1 MSPWG
6 LIGWLLAG
14 LLALAVS
21 LGLYFLSLA
30 LGWAPPWL
38 APALLW
44 LPLALYG
51 LLRLL
56 LWFVARSRPPR
67 LPLLDPSNPFT
78 GQWEALKSGL
88 PASGQALYLLVGDD
102 DEAKRSLLIRSLGQA
117 EYQAAPAGPDGLS
130 LWAADGRAWL
140 NVPAALWTDQV
151 GGADPA
157 AAAVGDWGHLMKLL
171 PGFPGPVAGLVILV
185 NPERLKAEGEALG
198 SGLARKL
205 SGLNA
210 ALRGTTPWWLILH
223 PLEKLPEGRR
233 LEEALRGWSGAGSD
247 TWDRPFGLDL
257 PEPRPGSGAFKKRG
271 DRKRP
276 PGSRLQLWSD
286 RRPDLAARLGQ
297 GLADLGG
304 SLTEYLRLADC
315 SPLPPPLSREV
326 LPLTDELE
334 QLPLGLLASGLD
346 DCRKLTRLECRGLYL
361 TLDSPAGP
369 GQFSRML
376 FQHLI
381 PGPSGRGRGPGSPFF
396 RRLLLAG
403 CSLILVIMLILLVYG
418 QWRGGQVLALAEELR
433 PLLNRTESRTEGP
446 PPIAGL
452 ALGTDLVLKM
462 EKLSGG
468 PARLYRAPDLALIRG
483 RVDLAAQIQRNLAN
497 YDSVVF
503 SLALAEWAGY
513 GLRPLTFPVAQ
524 DSSSV
529 LTPAFA
535 TGAGRR
541 RAADLLTR
549 WEAILGPGA
558 GPQTALQAFD
568 RQVLQTW
575 RRAAEDLDTV
585 LAVNPEN
592 LKHAAESGLKGCTVG
607 PEFLDAAG
615 KELTFLRWSQAPQW
629 VRLSREFSLIKSW
642 VGAGDLAADSKDY
655 QAILKR
661 LGRPDM
667 PLGLGGVDKLRAA
680 GQALQDYE
688 RALNGLTPLARTPK
702 GLAALAEE
710 MFAGT
715 PPPPERSS
723 LIGLQYSGREVFN
736 WMENL
741 AGVEAGEDRE
751 LVGRL
756 LMSPARWLVQGSVAA
771 AARSLED
778 EWHRKVLL
786 PAKDLTGVERAEFL
800 LGEEGAVAA
809 FREGPARSF
818 LTADRKGYRSAEAL
832 GQAFPWSRDFLKF
845 INTGQEAWR
854 KSAGGLR
861 NLKVSALL
869 RPVRAEGPAL
879 LNHPLGVRLKM
890 VCEAAPKAFE
900 AETFNRPANFEA
912 EWTPKECGPLTL
924 TVVFRDFT
932 LTKQYVGPAGFN
944 RFVKAAAKGEI
955 RLSADDFPDRVHLL
969 KAAGAE
975 TVILAIDLERGPELI
990 KTLNTP
996 LPKLEPP
1003 VQIIAADSN

>member
-14 LLALAVS
+14 LLALAIS
-21 LGLYFLSLA
+21 LGLFFLSLA

-38 APALLW
+38 ASALLW
-44 LPLALYG
+44 LPLALFG

-67 LPLLDPSNPFT
+67 LPLIDPSNPFT
-78 GQWEALKSGL
+78 GQWEAIKSGL
-88 PASGQALYLLVGDD
+88 PATEQALYLLVGDD

-117 EYQAAPAGPDGLS
+117 EYQSAPGGPGGLS

-140 NVPAALWTDQV
+140 NVPAVLWTDQA
-151 GGADPA
+151 GGSDPA

-171 PGFPGPVAGLVILV
+171 PGFPGLVAGLVILV
-185 NPERLKAEGEALG
+185 DPEKIKAEAEALG
-198 SGLARKL
+198 QGLARKL

-210 ALRGTTPWWLILH
+210 ALRRPAPWWLILH

-233 LEEALRGWSGAGSD
+233 LEEALRGWSGASSD
-247 TWDRPFGLDL
+247 VWDRPFGLDL
-257 PEPRPGSGAFKKRG
+257 TGGH
-271 DRKRP
+271 
-276 PGSRLQLWSD
+276 SRQ
-286 RRPDLAARLGQ
+286 PDLAARLGQ
-297 GLADLGG
+297 SLADLGG
-304 SLTEYLRLADC
+304 SLTEYLRQADC

-326 LPLTDELE
+326 LPLTDELA
-334 QLPLGLLASGLD
+334 QLPLGLMASGLD

-361 TLDSPAGP
+361 TLNSSGGAG
-369 GQFSRML
+369 QLSRML

-381 PGPSGRGRGPGSPFF
+381 PGHSSPERGADNPFF

-403 CSLILVIMLILLVYG
+403 LSLVLVLMLAFLVCG
-418 QWRGGQVLALAEELR
+418 NWRAGQVLDLAGELR
-433 PLLNRTESRTEGP
+433 PLLNQVEERIEGP

-452 ALGTDLVLKM
+452 ALSTDLVLKM
-462 EKLSGG
+462 EELSGG
-468 PARLYRAPDLALIRG
+468 TASLYRAPSRAFRQGRADLVTQL
-483 RVDLAAQIQRNLAN
+483 QRNLSG
-497 YDSVVF
+497 YDSAVF
-503 SLALAEWAGY
+503 SLALAEWAGF
-513 GLRPLTFPVAQ
+513 GLRPLTFPVPQ
-524 DSSSV
+524 NLSSV

-535 TGAGRR
+535 SGEGRR
-541 RAADLLTR
+541 RASGLTAR
-549 WEAILGPGA
+549 WEGILESNAQPSI
-558 GPQTALQAFD
+558 ALKAFD
-568 RQVLQTW
+568 GRVLQSW
-575 RRAAEDLDTV
+575 RRAAYDLDSA
-585 LAVNPEN
+585 LAVKPEN
-592 LKHAAESGLKGCTVG
+592 LKRTAESGLTGFTAG

-615 KELTFLRWSQAPQW
+615 KELAFLRWSQAPQW
-629 VRLSREFSLIKSW
+629 VRLSREFSLVKSW
-642 VGAGDLAADSKDY
+642 VRAGDLDVDTKDF

-661 LGRPDM
+661 LGRPDL
-667 PLGLGGVDKLRAA
+667 PLGLGGVDKLKTA
-680 GQALQDYE
+680 GQSWRDYDS
-688 RALNGLTPLARTPK
+688 ALNGLSPLARTPK
-702 GLAALAEE
+702 GLASLAEE
-710 MFAGT
+710 LFAGT
-715 PPPPERSS
+715 PSPPERSS

-736 WMENL
+736 QIEEL
-741 AGVEAGEDRE
+741 AGVEAGEDRD
-751 LVGRL
+751 LVFRL
-756 LMSPARWLVQGSVAA
+756 LLSPAQWLVQASVAA
-771 AARSLED
+771 AVRALED

-786 PAKDLTGVERAEFL
+786 PAKDLSGVERAEFL

-818 LTADRKGYRSAEAL
+818 LAAGPKGYQPAEAL
-832 GQAFPWSRDFLKF
+832 GQPFPWSRDFLKF
-845 INTGQEAWR
+845 INAGQEAWR

-861 NLKVSALL
+861 NLKVAARL

-890 VCEAAPKAFE
+890 VCEAAPEAFE
-900 AETFNRPANFEA
+900 AETFNQPADFEA

-932 LTKQYVGPAGFN
+932 LTRQYVGPSGFN
-944 RFVKAAAKGEI
+944 QFIKAAAKGEI

-975 TVILAIDLERGPELI
+975 TVILAIDLENGPDLI

-1003 VQIIAADSN
+1003 ARIIAQP